1 VDLLRWGLEI
11 SHPAERDLKRLSPE
25 IKHRISIALN
35 GLRET
40 PWRGSIRKLE
50 GMTAG
55 YRLRVGD
62 WRVIFQPDDERRIVV
77 IVAVLHRSK
86 AYRN

>member
-1 VDLLRWGLEI
+1 M
-11 SHPAERDLKRLSPE
+11 SHPAERDLKRLPPE
-25 IKHRISIALN
+25 MKHRVSSALN
-35 GLRET
+35 GLSET
-40 PWRGSIRKLE
+40 PWRGNIRKLE
-50 GMTAG
+50 GMYNG